1 MEITMILSSKTPKIE
16 LFLRPREVLSLDNR
30 QHPMAIECKNGVIWV
45 TRTGGHKDH
54 ILNAGERYIPTSK
67 GSIVIQAIGESQVN
81 IIENV

>member
-1 MEITMILSSKTPKIE
+1 MENRMILSSKTPKIE

-54 ILNAGERYIPTSK
+54 ILNAGERYVPGTK
-67 GSIVIQAIGESQVN
+67 GSIVIQAIGESCVN
-81 IIENV
+81 IVENS

>member
-1 MEITMILSSKTPKIE
+1 MILSSKTPKIE
-16 LFLRPREVLSLDNR
+16 LFLRPHEVLSLDNR

-54 ILNAGERYIPTSK
+54 ILNAGESYIPAAR

-81 IIENV
+81 ITENA